1 MFYNIIDR
9 IEVDEMPQWQQVAI
23 IVSQIYMMFFAYYLT
38 ELTLAKYMIVA
49 LITALLL
56 KLPALAFK
64 TDREFYEQRAK
75 DEAISESEATIS
87 EAAISELSD
96 DTIISDAEG
105 EAAAADAEDAEA
117 VDTEEVHTA
126 SSKTS

>member
-1 MFYNIIDR
+1 
-9 IEVDEMPQWQQVAI
+9 MPQWQQVAI

-105 EAAAADAEDAEA
+105 EAAAADAEA

>member
-105 EAAAADAEDAEA
+105 EAAAADAEA